1 MELLII
7 RDWILKRIEDIEEEK
22 KETAKDNWH
31 YRLTSAD
38 KQFTVIDYDKDL
50 ARPYVKALLA
60 KVNKLK
66 EVKLLWATIII
77 LIFSFFT
84 FVILF
89 IVSFYRIWQI
99 NKLIIDN
106 KNISPSNIIQDIIP
120 KKLNNP
126 AFDEIWWTE
135 IKTETPKNNHLFK

>member
-1 MELLII
+1 MKLLTI
-7 RDWILKRIEDIEEEK
+7 RDWILNIITDIEEEK
-22 KETAKDNWH
+22 KEIAKDNWH
-31 YRLTSAD
+31 YRLTTAN
-38 KQFTVIDYDKDL
+38 KEYTVIDYDKDL

-89 IVSFYRIWQI
+89 IVSFYRIWQV
-99 NKLIIDN
+99 NKLILEN
-106 KNISPSNIIQDIIP
+106 KNIAPSSIIQDLIP
-120 KKLNNP
+120 KKMNNP
-126 AFDEIWWTE
+126 AFDSIEEPIINTWA
-135 IKTETPKNNHLFK
+135 KNNHLFK